1 MASIRRFPSP
11 LRRRFKEAE
20 AGMAALDDMGFV
32 IAGLTLTPSGTIILL
47 REHTANDKLL
57 GYVRRVYR
65 DSAGLWVEMEKLVEN
80 NVRVR
85 WLRAWDGAQPEP
97 RFSRIN
103 IKRRTH

>member
-47 REHTANDKLL
+47 REHAANDKLL

-65 DSAGLWVEMEKLVEN
+65 DSAGVWVETEKLGDDK
-80 NVRVR
+80 VRR
-85 WLRAWDGAQPEP
+85 RRLRARDGTQPGTSYP
-97 RFSRIN
+97 RR
-103 IKRRTH
+103 